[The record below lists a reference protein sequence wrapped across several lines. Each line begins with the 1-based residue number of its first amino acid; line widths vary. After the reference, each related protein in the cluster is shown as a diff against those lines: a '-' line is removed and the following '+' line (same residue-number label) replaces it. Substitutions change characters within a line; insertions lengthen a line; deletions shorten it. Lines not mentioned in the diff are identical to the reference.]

1 MKIKSRKTEYIVLIF
16 SLLMAALICAP
27 KGAHANIRCCSNI
40 NCNVTGNQYCSN
52 GVLAFGNIDPS
63 STGPKYATITTNQYF
78 SCNTASNWNATVAST
93 WTMTGP
99 VGGSMAYSVGY
110 TASSSCSG
118 TTETLLTATSSI
130 QQVDYQ
136 DAPAGNYTNSAQ
148 VTFTIVNSGGGG
160 TINPILDLASAVT
173 ATILNTCGSAV
184 GGTMSFN
191 IDPSL
196 AGPFTANTTANG
208 TSPSVK
214 CTKNSSHAVACS
226 ALHGNLSIGNNGTT
240 DPIAYTLT
248 GCTTPIT
255 GNGFSTATS
264 IPVGVSIAQAAYQN
278 ALVSSVHTDTITVMV
293 TY

>member
-1 MKIKSRKTEYIVLIF
+1 MKLKSRKTGYIVLVF
-16 SLLMAALICAP
+16 SLLLAAQVCAP
-27 KGAHANIRCCSNI
+27 QGAHANIRCCSNI

-52 GVLAFGNIDPS
+52 GVLAFGSIDPS
-63 STGPKYATITTNQYF
+63 STGNKTATITTNQYF
-78 SCNTASNWNATVAST
+78 SCNTLSNWNATVAST

-118 TTETLLTATSSI
+118 TTETLLTATSTI
-130 QQVDYQ
+130 TQAAYQ

-184 GGTMSFN
+184 GGTMLFP

-196 AGPFTANTTANG
+196 AGPITANTTANG

-214 CTKNSSHAVACS
+214 CTKNATHVIACTSSGLLTS
-226 ALHGNLSIGNNGTT
+226 GGNT
-240 DPIAYTLT
+240 IAYTIT
-248 GCTTPIT
+248 GCATPIT
-255 GNGFSTATS
+255 GNGFSTITS
-264 IPVGVSIAQAAYQN
+264 IPIGVSMAQAAYQDKPAGN
-278 ALVSSVHTDTITVMV
+278 YIDTITVTV
-293 TY
+293 TF